1 MVYTQ
6 PNTVQTDCAALQALL
21 ASTTGPVSLK
31 AALLQ
36 QQCITCLASGCVC
49 NAGAP
54 VTSVKF
60 DNSGQYLAV
69 GGMDARIYGVKQEW
83 QLLSTLSDLPQKVS
97 LAYSSDMPA
106 ACNYV
111 CLLFGDCWPTE

>member
-1 MVYTQ
+1 VTLRA
-6 PNTVQTDCAALQALL
+6 V
-21 ASTTGPVSLK
+21 
-31 AALLQ
+31 LLQ
-36 QQCITCLASGCVC
+36 EQYVTAVTSRCVRT
-49 NAGAP
+49 AGAP

-97 LAYSSDMPA
+97 FAYSSDTSTA
-106 ACNYV
+106 NNYV
-111 CLLFGDCWPTE
+111 HLL

>member
-1 MVYTQ
+1 MSHQ
-6 PNTVQTDCAALQALL
+6 
-21 ASTTGPVSLK
+21 G
-31 AALLQ
+31 
-36 QQCITCLASGCVC
+36 ITRKCER

-97 LAYSSDMPA
+97 LASSLEASTANND
-106 ACNYV
+106 V
-111 CLLFGDCWPTE
+111 HLL

>member
-1 MVYTQ
+1 MR
-6 PNTVQTDCAALQALL
+6 
-21 ASTTGPVSLK
+21 
-31 AALLQ
+31 
-36 QQCITCLASGCVC
+36 ASGCVR

-97 LAYSSDMPA
+97 LAYSHQTSLA
-106 ACNYV
+106 RNFV
-111 CLLFGDCWPTE
+111 HLLEAHGMAHGMAVYRHAQHVVRRHVLRLEQRCATMAGC